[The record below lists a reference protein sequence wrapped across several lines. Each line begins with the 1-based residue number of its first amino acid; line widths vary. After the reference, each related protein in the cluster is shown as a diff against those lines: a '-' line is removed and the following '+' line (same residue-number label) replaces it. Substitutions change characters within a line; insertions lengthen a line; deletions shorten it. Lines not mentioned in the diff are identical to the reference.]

1 MFEIIVLE
9 LDVINDESS
18 PQLPLVVND
27 ESTFEDSI
35 GVSVSEAESLNS
47 ERAQQI
53 QEFNDD
59 GLVVLR
65 AKQLPQG
72 YQFSKDIAPL
82 LLSLDKMRV
91 YPGLNPRL
99 PSAEWEAH
107 IESLTQSMID
117 LGFLAHKP
125 LYGFASQEDG
135 KKIIYIADGESRFHA
150 AQRAIQRGAK
160 IDEVPIILAPDG
172 TSVEDIIKNLAP
184 SNRGRDFTPLE
195 KALHAQRLVR
205 QYRMNNQDVARNLNV
220 SPEYVSQLLIL
231 ATEPAKVRQM
241 VLDGKVPADL
251 AIQTMRGPSPETAV
265 ATLQS
270 AVVNAEKAG
279 KSKATRKHMPD
290 FAIKRAVSK
299 RSTDLHSVVT
309 RFQSLPQFN
318 DLDPD
323 FKSEIEVLLE
333 TIKTEAAG
341 KPEKQKK
348 EPALKAAGAA
358 KPARKTGKAD

>member
-1 MFEIIVLE
+1 M
-9 LDVINDESS
+9 INDESS

-125 LYGFASQEDG
+125 L
-135 KKIIYIADGESRFHA
+135 
-150 AQRAIQRGAK
+150 
-160 IDEVPIILAPDG
+160 
-172 TSVEDIIKNLAP
+172 
-184 SNRGRDFTPLE
+184 
-195 KALHAQRLVR
+195 
-205 QYRMNNQDVARNLNV
+205 
-220 SPEYVSQLLIL
+220 
-231 ATEPAKVRQM
+231 
-241 VLDGKVPADL
+241 
-251 AIQTMRGPSPETAV
+251 
-265 ATLQS
+265 
-270 AVVNAEKAG
+270 
-279 KSKATRKHMPD
+279 
-290 FAIKRAVSK
+290 
-299 RSTDLHSVVT
+299 
-309 RFQSLPQFN
+309 
-318 DLDPD
+318 
-323 FKSEIEVLLE
+323 
-333 TIKTEAAG
+333 
-341 KPEKQKK
+341 
-348 EPALKAAGAA
+348 
-358 KPARKTGKAD
+358 